1 MRKRDFWGFLDI
13 LDHLEKVWDLQ
24 SGQAERENV
33 DFPYK

>member
-1 MRKRDFWGFLDI
+1 MRKRDFWGFLEI

-24 SGQAERENV
+24 SDQAERQNV